1 MAFEQCGILASI
13 SEETLLYQ
21 VVVKLQIHLI
31 LVLELIFVL
40 ILFWR
45 IVAVVFERRFW
56 TFVLLVGE
64 LFLLLL
70 NVG

>member
-1 MAFEQCGILASI
+1 MAVELFGVLASI
-13 SEETLLYQ
+13 SEKTLLHQ
-21 VVVKLQIHLI
+21 VVIKLQVHLI
-31 LVLELIFVL
+31 LVLELVFML

-45 IVAVVFERRFW
+45 IVTVMFERCFW
-56 TFVLLVGE
+56 TFVLAGE